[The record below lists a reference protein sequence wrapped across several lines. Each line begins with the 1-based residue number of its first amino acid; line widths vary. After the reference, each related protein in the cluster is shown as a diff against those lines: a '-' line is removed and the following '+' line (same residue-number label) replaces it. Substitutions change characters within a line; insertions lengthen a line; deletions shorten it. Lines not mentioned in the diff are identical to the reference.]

1 MGDPIYKLTE
11 VEFMQRD
18 YNESDCD
25 FKSKALPSATYTE
38 PTPTVWSEI
47 ILSVSERA
55 NLYF

>member
-38 PTPTVWSEI
+38 PTPTV
-47 ILSVSERA
+47 
-55 NLYF
+55 